1 MSVRWDRA
9 LARIRS
15 LLDVSSERELAAT
28 LLAAIAIAGATIGFA
43 TYLLPHPAGTDFI
56 APTVA
61 FAASLGAGTALW
73 VRRRRAPWWA
83 IGAMVALGS
92 LVVTVAMV
100 SVPGRS
106 GAYVT
111 YFVWLGI
118 FAFYFLRPRWAL
130 VQTAWIAALYAV
142 AVVLDDQ
149 QGPVELWVNGVATT
163 LGVGLL
169 VLALRTRIEALLGT
183 LERTARTDQLTGLP
197 NRRAFDERLVVELA
211 RLDRTG
217 DRVALLILDLDRF
230 KQLNDTSGHLAGDEA
245 LRVVAGV
252 IRAGIRTVDWPARIG
267 GDEFAVLLPGAGEAQ
282 ATMVAER
289 LRIGIA
295 AAFRD
300 AVVPLAASIGGAARA
315 GDEVDGEELHGEA
328 DRALYEAKR
337 RGGSVRFGASP
348 AIIAG

>member
-1 MSVRWDRA
+1 MGVRWDRA

-28 LLAAIAIAGATIGFA
+28 LLAAIAIAGATIGFT
-43 TYLLPHPAGTDFI
+43 TYLLPHPDGTDFV

-61 FAASLGAGTALW
+61 FAASLAAGTALW
-73 VRRRRAPWWA
+73 VRRRSAPWWA
-83 IGAMVALGS
+83 IGATVALGS
-92 LVVTVAMV
+92 VVVTVAMV

-169 VLALRTRIEALLGT
+169 VLALRTRIESLLNT

-197 NRRAFDERLVVELA
+197 NRRAFDERLFAELA
-211 RLDRTG
+211 RLDRSG

-252 IRAGIRTVDWPARIG
+252 IRASIRTVDWPARIG

-300 AVVPLAASIGGAARA
+300 AAVPLAASIGGAARA